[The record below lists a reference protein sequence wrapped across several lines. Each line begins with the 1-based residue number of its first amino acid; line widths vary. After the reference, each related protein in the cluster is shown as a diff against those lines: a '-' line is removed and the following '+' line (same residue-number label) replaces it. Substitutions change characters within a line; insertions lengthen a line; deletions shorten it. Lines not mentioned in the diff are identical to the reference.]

1 MYKLLGLSL
10 ASTLHSAQGLSSENA
25 VIVTEDILYLSR
37 KSTIQGYFKQLS
49 IPYALLVYVK
59 KSVITSLEIC

>member
-1 MYKLLGLSL
+1 MYKPLGLSL

-25 VIVTEDILYLSR
+25 VIVTEDLLYLSC

-49 IPYALLVYVK
+49 LHRLYPLC
-59 KSVITSLEIC
+59 ITSICKKKVA

>member
-37 KSTIQGYFKQLS
+37 KSTIQEFFKQLS
-49 IPYALLVYVK
+49 LHRL
-59 KSVITSLEIC
+59 